1 MTINVDGDLLTD
13 DDEARLLL
21 GGGAAALGVDL
32 ALVDALVGVR
42 HRPDGQVPLG
52 RARLVDDAEAVV
64 AHVHELAHRQEAR
77 VAVSHPRD
85 LKKEFS

>member
-1 MTINVDGDLLTD
+1 MNDDKCRRRLTD

-21 GGGAAALGVDL
+21 GGGASALLGVDL

-42 HRPDGQVPLG
+42 HRPDGEVPLG

-77 VAVSHPRD
+77 VAVPHP
-85 LKKEFS
+85 